1 MKQDLWIFIA
11 FVEHTKIILYQTEA
25 HYGVSEKEVDCDD
38 VDKDDK
44 GDSVNGW
51 PGNVIQRAIGCT
63 GTWVYW
69 ARVGCSGVY

>member
-25 HYGVSEKEVDCDD
+25 HYAVSEKEVDCDD

-44 GDSVNGW
+44 GDSGD
-51 PGNVIQRAIGCT
+51 G
-63 GTWVYW
+63 
-69 ARVGCSGVY
+69 

>member
-25 HYGVSEKEVDCDD
+25 RYGVSEKEVDCDD

-44 GDSVNGW
+44 GDSVNG
-51 PGNVIQRAIGCT
+51 
-63 GTWVYW
+63 
-69 ARVGCSGVY
+69 